1 MVVEL
6 SSMRFLWWSKDIICK
21 VLVHNKHTIKV
32 GFIITVIIIIVVIII
47 KMSCKRFGF
56 DKNSPQN
63 EDVYSGIIS
72 NGVEICKVGAHH
84 DINN

>member
-6 SSMRFLWWSKDIICK
+6 SSMRFLWQSKDIIYT
-21 VLVHNKHTIKV
+21 VLVHNKHTIRV
-32 GFIITVIIIIVVIII
+32 SFITVIIIIVVIII

-56 DKNSPQN
+56 DKNSPQD

>member
-6 SSMRFLWWSKDIICK
+6 SSMRFLWRSKDIICT

-32 GFIITVIIIIVVIII
+32 SFITVIIIIVVIII
-47 KMSCKRFGF
+47 KTSCKRFGF